1 MNNKTKDATMPMTN
15 IIDNLPNKE
24 ELIAL
29 IKEIQKRE
37 FRKGMLDAVEFL
49 FDDEDTMIDL
59 TIATNGTDPD
69 DWGFQTGDNSYSGAC
84 YFYRHWAIG
93 YIDDQTNAEH
103 LAVEL
108 LDQLE
113 ECLAYERLEC

>member
-1 MNNKTKDATMPMTN
+1 MHFQLPTN

-69 DWGFQTGDNSYSGAC
+69 DWGYQTGDNSYSGAC

-113 ECLAYERLEC
+113 ECLAYEKLEC